1 MPTVRCPQCSTERTL
16 REGTIYAYCHCC
28 GAKIQ
33 VRTDPALKQE
43 AALHPAF
50 SEDQERPE
58 PISEEVTPPAPASP
72 DPPASPRVIPVS
84 RTQPAQYRV
93 PMSSVSAAVRAV
105 PDGKVAM
112 QQQAEQ
118 RELFTRATLLG
129 AVFLVMRMVAYLLS
143 RGYSLLYQLF
153 PQWEFFNADS
163 GCISDELF
171 YIFWSPA
178 CFFLVALVA
187 FALLRVKPYEVIS
200 FSRPAQTGVG
210 IGGILVGL
218 GVAFVGNVVT
228 DIVSIF
234 FGSMG
239 LDLYSVSS
247 PTPVTGVGI
256 TLDIISTMLIPAV
269 CEEFLCRGLALG
281 YLRKYGDR
289 LAVIVSAAL
298 FALMHGNFDQIPFTF
313 LLGLWLGYITVA
325 ADSIWPAVI
334 IHAINNGLSCAF
346 VYLTQGLS
354 DRQSYLCSLLYYA
367 LFAVCGIIGLL
378 ILLTRRKHL
387 RPVNNEYP
395 GLLTVKERGKRVFLS
410 PTILVF
416 ALVMLARAVKA
427 VEWIG

>member
-1 MPTVRCPQCSTERTL
+1 MPTVRCPQCLTERTL

-33 VRTDPALKQE
+33 VKTDPALKQE
-43 AALHPAF
+43 AALHSAF

-58 PISEEVTPPAPASP
+58 QAEEITPAAPQSKAP
-72 DPPASPRVIPVS
+72 QGEPQPV
-84 RTQPAQYRV
+84 QYRV
-93 PMSSVSAAVRAV
+93 PMPSVSAAVRAV
-105 PDGKVAM
+105 PDAKVAM
-112 QQQAEQ
+112 QQQAER

-143 RGYSLLYQLF
+143 NGYSLLYRLF

-200 FSRPAQTGVG
+200 FSRPAQTGIG
-210 IGGILVGL
+210 IGGVLVGL
-218 GVAFVGNVVT
+218 GVAFVGNVIT
-228 DIVSIF
+228 DIISVF

-239 LDLYSVSS
+239 LDLYTYSS
-247 PTPVTGVGI
+247 PVPATGVGI
-256 TLDIISTMLIPAV
+256 TLDVISTMLIPAI

-289 LAVIVSAAL
+289 MAVIASAAL
-298 FALMHGNFDQIPFTF
+298 FSLMHGNFDQIPFTF

-325 ADSIWPAVI
+325 ADSIWPAVLV
-334 IHAINNGLSCAF
+334 HALNNGLSCGF
-346 VYLTQGLS
+346 SYLTQGLS

-367 LFAVCGIIGLL
+367 LFAACGIIGLL
-378 ILLTRRKHL
+378 LLIARRDRLH
-387 RPVNNEYP
+387 PVTNDYP
-395 GLLTVKERGKRVFLS
+395 GLLTVKERGQRVLFS
-410 PTILVF
+410 PTILIF

-427 VEWIG
+427 VELLS